1 MSVFTPTH
9 RSLDQIFEP
18 GATYLIPAYQR
29 PYSWE
34 SLGKSDQNNQVNRMW
49 DDLWGFFEESPPDKE
64 YFLGSMVII
73 ARGLR
78 TSEVIDGQQRLTTVS
93 LLFAAMRCFL
103 RGVGGQTNIDNMRQF
118 VEQAITRIEQILY
131 NQVGISLVRE
141 LKVKIQRESGHD
153 FDAIL
158 KAAINCEAC
167 PKIEDP
173 QHAAVAARYFRNRDF
188 LLARLKERFI
198 GPAGFT
204 ANEANRFS
212 EFFQFLNTRVS
223 LVLIATSDFDTAYSI
238 FEIMNNRGLPLGGL
252 DLLRN
257 LVIRELDAVRRPGAG
272 APDAWLK
279 LEEAGIS
286 EDFMGRW
293 VESRKAAQL
302 RSSAFNDAVSLYR
315 SDVFA
320 PGPGETRIEAFYGA
334 LLTDLRY
341 YAGIVAPEDVLD
353 SVAIGNKIRALQAF
367 RNERY
372 TRNLLLALFRYY
384 RYDGTGAPPGMI
396 EFLTAYQ
403 RWLLH
408 IVLAPGVYLSNAPIY
423 QAIRGLHDGDVKRA
437 AAAFDLSE
445 LQRAN
450 IIQILNG
457 PILDNFTARLLLILY
472 VLHHQT
478 SREDVVTQHLD
489 IERVTLEHIIPQ
501 QPAPGTNWLV
511 DFSPELRKT
520 WTYRL
525 GNMTLLTQSRNSSA
539 RNFSFADKRKRYKMT
554 LLPLTQELAAQ
565 ATISPEFIEQRH
577 QMIVTGILEDLG
589 WSTGSESPSM

>member
-18 GATYLIPAYQR
+18 GATYLVPAYQR

-103 RGVGGQTNIDNMRQF
+103 RGVGGQTTDETMRQF
-118 VEQAITRIEQILY
+118 VAGAITRIEQILY
-131 NQVGISLVRE
+131 NQVGIALVRE
-141 LKVKIQRESGHD
+141 LKVKIQRESGYD
-153 FDAIL
+153 FDGVL
-158 KAAINCEAC
+158 QGAINCEAC
-167 PKIEDP
+167 PKIGDP

-188 LLARLKERFI
+188 LIARLSERFA
-198 GPAGFT
+198 GPSGFT
-204 ANEANRFS
+204 AKEANRFS
-212 EFFQFLNTRVS
+212 DFFQFLNTRVS
-223 LVLIATSDFDTAYSI
+223 LVLISTSDFDTAYSI

-257 LVIRELDAVRRPGAG
+257 LVIRELDAVKQPGAPS

-302 RSSAFNDAVSLYR
+302 RSSAYNDAVSLYR
-315 SDVFA
+315 SDTFA
-320 PGPGETRIEAFYGA
+320 PGPGESRIEVFYGA
-334 LLTDLRY
+334 LRTDLRY
-341 YAGIVAPEDVLD
+341 YAGIVAPEEVLD
-353 SVAIGNKIRALQAF
+353 SVAIGNKVRALQAF

-372 TRNLLLALFRYY
+372 TRNLLLALFRHY
-384 RYDGTGAPPGMI
+384 RYEGVGEPPGLLA
-396 EFLTAYQ
+396 FLTAYQ

-423 QAIRGLHDGDVKRA
+423 QAIRALHDGDATRA
-437 AAAFDLSE
+437 AEAFALSE
-445 LQRAN
+445 PQRAN
-450 IIQILNG
+450 IVQILDG
-457 PILDNFTARLLLILY
+457 PIFDNFTARLLLVLY

-478 SREDVVTQHLD
+478 SREDVVKQYLD

-501 QPAPGTNWLV
+501 QPAPGTNWLN
-511 DFSPELRKT
+511 DFSPDFRKL

-539 RNFSFADKRKRYKMT
+539 RNFGFVEKRKRYKLT
-554 LLPLTQELAAQ
+554 LLPLTQEVAAQ
-565 ATISPEFIEQRH
+565 TAITPDFLDQRH
-577 QMIVTGILEDLG
+577 QTIVAGILADLG
-589 WSTGSESPSM
+589 WTASP